1 MRLRYLFSCYKS
13 RFGVYSGSMK
23 IGIGFVT
30 GRKGFKHLF
39 NTYVNNWNEHGFV
52 EDPETMIR
60 LFVAYDLSYF
70 GTKASDYKLVDP
82 LLARKLDGLSYFGAT
97 RIAEERRMLVREG
110 VLDSVESS
118 MLFGDG
124 YGKKRNAVVWFAV
137 RAGMDRLLFI
147 DDDEYPVAVQRGN
160 PVHWRGQSILGA
172 HLFASPDAD
181 ITHGRHCGYISP
193 IPKINFSSSLTEE
206 SFAELIG
213 ALSNDIVTWETI
225 RKVVIGD
232 GGVTYADPVIVDGI
246 PPEVVPS
253 VKGMKFISGANL
265 CLNLRRGGADSP
277 FFNPPGA
284 RGEDT
289 FLSTCLEDKR
299 VLRVPAYTFHD
310 AYLRYQSLLH
320 GVMPR
325 RLDPVDARDPN
336 VVKRFAKAA
345 IGWVRY
351 KPLLTYVTD
360 RSVFESTME
369 SMESTFAK
377 LGPGIASYFKAEEF
391 NLLLPEL
398 RRYRKKVPEHAEMF
412 ERTKEAWKKALP
424 WAKANHLPDT
434 TS

>member
-1 MRLRYLFSCYKS
+1 MKNISHGFLYFIEGSRIICYHA
-13 RFGVYSGSMK
+13 RMK

-39 NTYVNNWNEHGFV
+39 RTYVNSWSEHGFIQ
-52 EDPETMIR
+52 DPTTSLR
-60 LFVAYDLSYF
+60 LFVAYDLAYF
-70 GTKASDYKLVDP
+70 GTHASDYKRVDP
-82 LLARKLDGLSYFGAT
+82 ELAGKLDGLSYFGST
-97 RIAEERRMLVREG
+97 RIAEERQMLVRNG
-110 VLDSVESS
+110 VLSSAES
-118 MLFGDG
+118 MLLFGDG
-124 YGKKRNAVVWFAV
+124 YGKKRNAVMWFAV
-137 RAGMDRLLFI
+137 RAGMDRLLFV
-147 DDDEYPVAVQRGN
+147 DDDEYPVAVQQGA
-160 PVHWRGQSILGA
+160 PVHWRGQSVLGA

-181 ITHGRHCGYISP
+181 LTHGRHCGYISP
-193 IPKINFSSSLTEE
+193 IPKISFGADLTEE
-206 SFAELIG
+206 TFAELIG

-232 GGVTYADPVIVDGI
+232 GGVTYADPRIVDGI

-310 AYLRYQSLLH
+310 AFLKYKALLH
-320 GVMPR
+320 GVLPR
-325 RLDPVDARDPN
+325 RLDPVEARDPA
-336 VVKRFAKAA
+336 VVNRFAKAA

-360 RSVFESTME
+360 RSAYESTIE
-369 SMESTFAK
+369 SMESTFSR
-377 LGPGIASYFKAEEF
+377 LGPGLRSYFKAEEF
-391 NLLLPEL
+391 TDLLPEL
-398 RRYRKKVPEHAEMF
+398 RRYTRKVAEHHEMF
-412 ERTKEAWKKALP
+412 EQTKEAWRKALP
-424 WAKANHLPDT
+424 WARSNPL
-434 TS
+434 